1 MLTPVPANTIALI
14 VMTHAHTNDPG
25 KLVGINPPPMLVTTT
40 EGKGVRAE
48 VVGLAM
54 DNCTGRFHMRI
65 QICGS
70 VAGSDAEAL
79 LSLYEESKR
88 LVTKAKRTMEGLGLY
103 KPL

>member
-25 KLVGINPPPMLVTTT
+25 KLVGVNPPLMLVTTT

-54 DNCTGRFHMRI
+54 DNHTGRFHMRI
-65 QICGS
+65 QLSGRP
-70 VAGSDAEAL
+70 AGSDAEAL
-79 LSLYEESKR
+79 LSLYEESNR
-88 LVTKAKRTMEGLGLY
+88 VLTKAKRTMEGMGLY